1 MHIRRAVEKDMEGIN
16 RLLRQ
21 VLEVHHNGRPDLFKG
36 NAKKYT
42 DDELKALLL
51 DDTKPVFVGADEE
64 ENVLGYAFCVFQRH
78 IDDNILTDI
87 KTLYIDDLCVDENR
101 RGKHIGKKLY
111 EYVLDFAKE
120 QGCYNVTL
128 NVWSCNES
136 ARRFYENCGLV
147 PQKVGMEKIL

>member
-42 DDELKALLL
+42 DEELKALLL
-51 DDTKPVFVGADEE
+51 DDSKPVFVGVDKED
-64 ENVLGYAFCVFQRH
+64 NVLGYVFCVFQRH

-101 RGKHIGKKLY
+101 RGEHIGKNLY
-111 EYVLDFAKE
+111 EYVLNFAKE
-120 QGCYNVTL
+120 QDCYNVTL
-128 NVWSCNES
+128 NVWACNES

-147 PQKVGMEKIL
+147 PQKMGMEKIL